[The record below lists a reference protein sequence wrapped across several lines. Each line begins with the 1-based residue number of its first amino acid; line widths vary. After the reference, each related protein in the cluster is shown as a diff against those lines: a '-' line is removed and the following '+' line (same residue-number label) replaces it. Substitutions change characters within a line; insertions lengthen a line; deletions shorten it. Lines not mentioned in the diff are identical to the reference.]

1 MGARIGRLITGD
13 HRSVEDKVEVSHVD
27 IYHKLGKLE
36 GLMEVI
42 CHSHQE
48 FAQSVKDI
56 HERIDSVEKRI
67 APIELKQS
75 SNNGSV
81 GILTLLSS
89 MFVGPLL
96 IGLILW
102 HADKAWNPDYRP
114 QPSSHQQIK

>member
-1 MGARIGRLITGD
+1 
-13 HRSVEDKVEVSHVD
+13 VEDKVEVSHVD

-48 FAQSVKDI
+48 FTQSVKDI

-102 HADKAWNPDYRP
+102 HADKAWNPDHRP

>member
-1 MGARIGRLITGD
+1 M
-13 HRSVEDKVEVSHVD
+13 EVSHVD

-48 FAQSVKDI
+48 FAQSVKDV

-81 GILTLLSS
+81 SIITLFLS
-89 MFVGPLL
+89 MFIGPLL

-102 HADKAWNPDYRP
+102 HADKTSDHGRRVE
-114 QPSSHQQIK
+114 PSSHQQTK

>member
-1 MGARIGRLITGD
+1 
-13 HRSVEDKVEVSHVD
+13 VEDKVEVSHVD

-42 CHSHQE
+42 CRSHQE
-48 FAQSVKDI
+48 FTQSVKDI

-81 GILTLLSS
+81 SILTLLSS
-89 MFVGPLL
+89 MFIGPLL
-96 IGLILW
+96 IGIILW
-102 HADKAWNPDYRP
+102 HADKAWNTEGRVE
-114 QPSSHQQIK
+114 PSSHQRIK